1 MPGDKKMH
9 DQQQSANAP
18 MTSASTPDTNET
30 SNTAALTKK
39 WGPLAVIVILMAIGF
54 SQGWHQYLSL
64 DSLVK
69 NRELLRGYV
78 EQNYLLMVGGFAL
91 AYIAAV
97 ALSFPGASFLTIGGG
112 FLFGWAVGGA
122 ATVLSATIGASL
134 IFLAARSSFGE
145 SLRSKAGGFIDRFAE
160 GFREDAF
167 NYLLF
172 LRLVPLFPFWLV
184 NLAPALFNVKLR
196 SYFFA
201 TLFGIL
207 PGTFAYAF
215 IGSGLDSVIEAQ
227 HAANPACATDPNCT
241 VTLDTS
247 AIITPE
253 LIAAFVALGV
263 VSLIPPVL
271 KAVKKR
277 KSEK

>member
-1 MPGDKKMH
+1 MEH
-9 DQQQSANAP
+9 A
-18 MTSASTPDTNET
+18 
-30 SNTAALTKK
+30 NTAEATAQTGFASLAKK
-39 WGPLAVIVILMAIGF
+39 WGPLVAILLLMGIGF

-91 AYIAAV
+91 VYIVTV

-122 ATVLSATIGASL
+122 ATVLSATLGASL

-145 SLRSKAGGFIDRFAE
+145 ALRSKAGGFVDRFAE

-172 LRLVPLFPFWLV
+172 LRLVPVFPFWLV
-184 NLAPALFNVKLR
+184 NLAPALFNVRLR
-196 SYFFA
+196 SYFTA
-201 TLFGIL
+201 TLIGIL
-207 PGTFAYAF
+207 PGTFAFAF
-215 IGSGLDSVIEAQ
+215 IGSGLDSIIEAQ
-227 HAANPACATDPNCT
+227 HAANPACATDPNCKI
-241 VTLDTS
+241 TLDTS

-253 LIAAFVALGV
+253 LLGAFAALGI
-263 VSLIPPVL
+263 VSLIPPAL
-271 KAVKKR
+271 KAWKKR
-277 KSEK
+277 KA

>member
-1 MPGDKKMH
+1 MMPGEAMNKQH
-9 DQQQSANAP
+9 ANVTNSMEAVTD
-18 MTSASTPDTNET
+18 MEKTSSPL
-30 SNTAALTKK
+30 ALAKK
-39 WGPLAVIVILMAIGF
+39 WAPLAIIASLMIVGF

-64 DSLVK
+64 ESLVK
-69 NRELLRGYV
+69 NREVLRGYV
-78 EQNYLLMVGGFAL
+78 EENYVLMVGGFAL
-91 AYIAAV
+91 AYITAV

-145 SLRSKAGGFIDRFAE
+145 ALRSKAGGFIDRFAE

-172 LRLVPLFPFWLV
+172 LRLVPAFPFWLV
-184 NLAPALFNVKLR
+184 NLAPALFNVRLQ

-201 TLFGIL
+201 TLIGIL
-207 PGTFAYAF
+207 PGTFAFAF
-215 IGSGLDSVIEAQ
+215 IGSGLDSIIEAQ
-227 HAANPACATDPNCT
+227 RAANPECSTNPDCAI
-241 VTLDTS
+241 TLDTS

-271 KAVKKR
+271 KAWKKR
-277 KSEK
+277 KAASN